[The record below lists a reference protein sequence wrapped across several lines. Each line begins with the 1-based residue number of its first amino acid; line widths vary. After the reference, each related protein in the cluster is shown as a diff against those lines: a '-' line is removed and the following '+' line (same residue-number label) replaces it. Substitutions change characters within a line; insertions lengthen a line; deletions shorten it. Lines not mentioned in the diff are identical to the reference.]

1 LGSHENA
8 FVKIPIART
17 SLTES
22 EVNSVLEPLRTGWLV
37 QGSKVSEFEEKWSA
51 FTGAD
56 HSIAV
61 TSCTT
66 ALHLSLAAL
75 GFGPGDE
82 AIVPAFTWIS
92 TANVVEHLGGKV
104 VFCDIDLNTF
114 NIDTALVEAKITA
127 KTKAI
132 LPVHLFGLAAD
143 MNSINAIAKRY
154 KLWVIE
160 DAACGFGS
168 RYHGQ
173 HVGTQGNAGCFSF
186 HPRKAITTGEG
197 GMITT
202 QDAELAEKLRRL
214 RDHGAAMSD
223 LQRHLGSRPYLLA
236 DHPNA
241 GYNQRMTDLQAALGS
256 AQMDRA
262 SDIIAERQ
270 RLAFRYDC
278 AFAELDWLQTPV
290 NLASYVH
297 GYQSYPCLF
306 QPGRAKGA
314 AESGDTVE
322 IKAINEARNAWM
334 DQLQQQGISTRP
346 ATHAVHMLSF
356 YQQKYGLKPEDFLN
370 AFAANDCSISLPLF
384 HGMTDDEQDFVIGK
398 VRSRAG

>member
-1 LGSHENA
+1 M
-8 FVKIPIART
+8 KIPITRT
-17 SLTES
+17 CLTEG
-22 EVNSVLEPLRTGWLV
+22 EINSVREPLLSGWLV
-37 QGSKVSEFEEKWSA
+37 QGPKVREFEEKWSE
-51 FTGAD
+51 FTGVR

-92 TANVVEHLGGKV
+92 TANVVEHLGGTV

-114 NIDTALVEAKITA
+114 NIDPAQMEKKVTPR
-127 KTKAI
+127 TKAI

-143 MNSINAIAKRY
+143 MNAINRIADKY
-154 KLWVIE
+154 SLWVVE
-160 DAACGFGS
+160 DAACGFGT
-168 RYHGQ
+168 RYQGH
-173 HVGTQGNAGCFSF
+173 HVGTQGNSGCFSF

-202 QDAELAEKLRRL
+202 NNTALAEKLRRL

-223 LQRHLGSRPYLLA
+223 LQRHMGARPYLLA
-236 DHPNA
+236 DHPDA

-262 SDIIAERQ
+262 SEIVEERK
-270 RLAFRYDC
+270 RLAARYDQ
-278 AFAELDWLQTPV
+278 AFVELAWLQTPAK
-290 NLASYVH
+290 LTLYEH

-306 QPGRAKGA
+306 YPERAKA
-314 AESGDTVE
+314 AAVSRNTSE
-322 IKAINEARNAWM
+322 IKAINKARNAWM
-334 DQLQQQGISTRP
+334 DRLQQAGISTRP

-356 YQQKYGLKPEDFLN
+356 YQQKYGLQPEDFPN

-384 HGMTDDEQDFVIGK
+384 HGMTPEEQNFVILT
-398 VRSRAG
+398 VRAAQV

>member
-1 LGSHENA
+1 MN
-8 FVKIPIART
+8 IPIART
-17 SLTES
+17 SLTED
-22 EVNSVLEPLRTGWLV
+22 EINSVLEPLRSGWLV
-37 QGSKVSEFEEKWSA
+37 QGPKVREFEDKWSR
-51 FTGAD
+51 FTGAE

-82 AIVPAFTWIS
+82 AIIPAFTWIS

-104 VFCDIDLNTF
+104 IFCDIDLNTF
-114 NIDTALVEAKITA
+114 NIDVTQIEQKITSR
-127 KTKAI
+127 TKAI

-143 MNSINAIAKRY
+143 MDAINHLAAKHG
-154 KLWVIE
+154 LWVVE
-160 DAACGFGS
+160 DAACGFGA
-168 RYHGQ
+168 RYNGQ
-173 HVGTQGNAGCFSF
+173 HVGTLGDTGCFSF

-202 QDAELAEKLRRL
+202 NSADLAEKLRRL
-214 RDHGAAMSD
+214 RDHGAAISD
-223 LQRHLGSRPYLLA
+223 LQRHLGARPYLLA
-236 DHPNA
+236 DHPDA

-262 SDIIAERQ
+262 SEIIGERQ
-270 RLAFRYDC
+270 RLAARYDQ
-278 AFAELDWLQTPV
+278 AFTSLDWLQVPAR
-290 NLASYVH
+290 LAQYEH

-306 QPGRAKGA
+306 QPERARAAAAGRN
-314 AESGDTVE
+314 THE
-322 IKAINEARNAWM
+322 IKAINDMRNAWM

-356 YQQKYGLKPEDFLN
+356 YQQKYSLQPEDFPN
-370 AFAANDCSISLPLF
+370 ALVANDCSISLPLF
-384 HGMTDDEQDFVIGK
+384 HGMTEVEQDFVIETVTK
-398 VRSRAG
+398 AQF